1 MPWFLPLVSIASGA
15 AASTYFYN
23 TYDPK
28 YLQRVPKRFTS
39 FSFGCNVGVAL
50 WCTLSP
56 APMYGLA
63 ALNAASAL
71 WLLTQRQT
79 LRKEQEARETRQRE
93 WENDMNRRDGIDP
106 SAVPPPF

>member
-1 MPWFLPLVSIASGA
+1 MSWLLPLAAGT
-15 AASTYFYN
+15 AASTYFYY

-50 WCTLSP
+50 WCTFHP
-56 APMYGLA
+56 IPMYGFA
-63 ALNAASAL
+63 AINIASAIF
-71 WLLTQRQT
+71 LLTNRQ
-79 LRKEQEARETRQRE
+79 LELENEKRLEARQRE

-106 SAVPPPF
+106 SF